1 MGRAPHTGND
11 FRGRWRSRRK
21 VATMDAETEPDP
33 GSRPGRRAEPSGKPL
48 VYSCSGCSSAAQ
60 MANALAVRLDRHGAA
75 EMSCIAGL
83 GGDVRSLVRLARSG
97 RPILALDGCALV
109 CVEATLRRHGLT
121 PDAHIVLSRF
131 GIRKRR
137 HTDYD
142 QQEATDLFKVVV
154 EAASALA
161 VGQS

>member
-1 MGRAPHTGND
+1 
-11 FRGRWRSRRK
+11 
-21 VATMDAETEPDP
+21 
-33 GSRPGRRAEPSGKPL
+33 
-48 VYSCSGCSSAAQ
+48 

-83 GGDVRSLVRLARSG
+83 GGDVGSLVRLAKSG

-121 PDAHIVLSRF
+121 PDAHMVLSRF
-131 GIRKRR
+131 GVRKRR

-142 QQEATDLFKVVV
+142 QQEADDLFDVAVQ
-154 EAASALA
+154 AAGALGA
-161 VGQS
+161 GQPPASGAGQPPESRAGQPLAPAAGQPVAQ

>member
-1 MGRAPHTGND
+1 M
-11 FRGRWRSRRK
+11 
-21 VATMDAETEPDP
+21 VDAQSGPES
-33 GSRPGRRAEPSGKPL
+33 GGRPGRRAEPSGKPL

-83 GGDVRSLVRLARSG
+83 GGDVGSLVRLARSG

-131 GIRKRR
+131 GVRKRR

-142 QQEATDLFKVVV
+142 EQEANDLFEVVFD
-154 EAASALA
+154 AASGLA
-161 VGQS
+161 AGAP